1 MSIDSHLIHQCDIER
16 ATTVRNAYNKSKQ
29 NWAANVLDVRCRFIE
44 KAQRR
49 TPDILGEQPITT
61 QYLLLVT
68 PGTDVQAGDRA
79 VNIRYED
86 GSIDAGPYRIDAIR
100 RRRARS
106 LRHLSLEMEKVI

>member
-1 MSIDSHLIHQCDIER
+1 MTVDSHLIHVADFER

-29 NWAANVLDVRCRFIE
+29 NWALRLLDVRCRFVE

-49 TPDILGEQPITT
+49 APDILGEQPITT

-68 PGTDVQAGDRA
+68 AGTDVQAGDRA

-86 GSIDAGPYRIDAIR
+86 GTVDAGPYRIDAIR
-100 RRRARS
+100 RRRAKS